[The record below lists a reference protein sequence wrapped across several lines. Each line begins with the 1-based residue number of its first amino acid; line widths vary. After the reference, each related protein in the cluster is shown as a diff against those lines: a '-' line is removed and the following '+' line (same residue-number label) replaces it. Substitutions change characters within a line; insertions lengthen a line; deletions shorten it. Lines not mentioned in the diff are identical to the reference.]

1 MDIND
6 IIVGLVIGVLAT
18 LIGAFIISKTTER
31 KCKKIKLKIDEL
43 NFEKEFLNKLKTG
56 NIFLL
61 RSSLRTLCTCLGI
74 LFCTIGAIILSY
86 TFELPNFIKYNIK
99 AIGSAFIIACGVIL
113 IKHASLIL
121 KLEDLPAAIKK
132 IEDNKD
138 KLDKKIK

>member
-1 MDIND
+1 MNMNEIL
-6 IIVGLVIGVLAT
+6 IGLVIGVLAT

-31 KCKKIKLKIDEL
+31 KRKKIKLKIDEL
-43 NFEKEFLNKLKTG
+43 NFEKKFLNKLKTG

-86 TFELPNFIKYNIK
+86 TIELPNFIKYNIK
-99 AIGSAFIIACGVIL
+99 AIGSAVIIACGMIL

-121 KLEDLPAAIKK
+121 KLENLPAAIKK
-132 IEDNKD
+132 IEDKRD
-138 KLDKKIK
+138 KLGSKIN